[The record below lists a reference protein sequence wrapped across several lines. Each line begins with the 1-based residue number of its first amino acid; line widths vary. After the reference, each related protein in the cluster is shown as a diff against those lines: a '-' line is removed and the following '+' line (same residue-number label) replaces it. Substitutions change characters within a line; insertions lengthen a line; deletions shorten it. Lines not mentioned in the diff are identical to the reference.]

1 MRIVNV
7 TRFAAVLA
15 LAGVL
20 APAALAADGNADNGR
35 RLFYTCMGCHGIEN
49 QKNAYPKY
57 SVPRLGGQSAVYIAA
72 ALAEYQAGARWHP
85 TMTGQAATLSEQ
97 DRLDLAAW
105 FHSATAAAAAAS
117 ARVAQPAALDV
128 CIACHGQDG
137 IGVTPEYPTLA
148 GQHEDYLDQV
158 LDDYRMGR
166 RQHALMNAFAG
177 QLTREDVAALAA
189 YYAAQAGLHT
199 PALR

>member
-1 MRIVNV
+1 MRIVDV
-7 TRFAAVLA
+7 ARFAALLA
-15 LAGVL
+15 LSGLLAPV
-20 APAALAADGNADNGR
+20 APAAEGNADNGR
-35 RLFYTCMGCHGIEN
+35 RLAYTCMGCHGIEN

-57 SVPRLGGQSAVYIAA
+57 SVPKLGGQSAVYIAA
-72 ALAEYQAGARWHP
+72 ALAEYQASARWHP

-105 FHSATAAAAAAS
+105 FQTAVAETPATRAN
-117 ARVAQPAALDV
+117 VPQPAALDV

-137 IGVTPEYPTLA
+137 LGVTPEYPMLA

-166 RQHALMNAFAG
+166 RQHALMNAFAA
-177 QLTREDVAALAA
+177 QLAREDVAALAA
-189 YYAAQAGLHT
+189 YYSAQPGLHT
-199 PALR
+199 PSLR